1 MQPRSPDFIGIGAQ
15 KAGTCWLRA
24 NLGRHPGVW
33 MPPVRELHYF
43 DRSLPGSPFPSP
55 TALERAADGRWRT
68 KVFGDLQRQVAQGD
82 VSGVVWSA
90 LHHLVDHDDAWYRL
104 QFALAPPSSLVGE
117 ITPRYALC
125 GEDQIAHMHAVAP
138 KAKLIFL
145 LRHPVERFW
154 SQCQMKMA
162 DGSLAPG
169 DGPAMR
175 LLDTANGRPRGEYS
189 KTLIR
194 YCRHYDPDQIL
205 LVFLEG
211 IQRDP
216 ASVIRGVHRHLGLA
230 EEPVDPLVMAQ
241 PVNAAMA
248 RKPMPESLRSR
259 VTAAY
264 RSEME
269 ILAEVFGGHAQTW
282 LDGSAAPAAPA
293 VLPLSA
299 SQVAGLQRRHVRPL
313 GLRPRRPDRL
323 FCLSMQRSGTTSVGD
338 WLEAHGLARAG
349 HPTSARLGWSQLWA
363 QGRHEAIFRNP
374 AFQQATILEDD
385 PWWAPEYFR
394 FLAERFPESR
404 FILLTRD
411 ADDWFDSL
419 CHHSGGV
426 NPGPTDLHAR
436 IYNRANDLR
445 ALLAQQPHL
454 DPAQPGL
461 LSLLGQRAH
470 YTSMYHQHNEA
481 VKAFFADLPGRLF
494 TGSLECPETFIEL
507 GEFVG
512 VRPNPAIPIPRSNA
526 RTADMARRLALHQ
539 GSCNAP

>member
-43 DRSLPGSPFPSP
+43 DRTLPGSPFPSRS
-55 TALERAADGRWRT
+55 ALERAASESWRA
-68 KVFGDLQRQVAQGD
+68 KVLGDLRRQVAQGD
-82 VSGVVWSA
+82 ASAVVWSA
-90 LHHLVDHDDAWYRL
+90 LHHLLDHDEAWYRM
-104 QFALAPPSSLVGE
+104 QFALAPPSALVGD

-125 GEDQIAHMHAVAP
+125 GEAEIAHMHAVAP
-138 KAKLIFL
+138 KAKLLFL

-162 DGSLAPG
+162 DGSLPPG

-175 LLDTANGRPRGEYS
+175 LLDSANGRPRGEYS
-189 KTLIR
+189 QTLIR
-194 YCRHYDPDQIL
+194 YCRHYDPNQIL

-216 ASVIRGVHRHLGLA
+216 VSVIRGVYRHLGLA
-230 EEPVDPLVMAQ
+230 EEPVDPLLMAE
-241 PVNAAMA
+241 PVNAAVVRQPMA
-248 RKPMPESLRSR
+248 ESLRAR
-259 VTAAY
+259 VAAAY
-264 RSEME
+264 QSEME
-269 ILAEVFGGHAQTW
+269 LLAAVLGGHAQAW
-282 LDGSAAPAAPA
+282 LDGGVAPTAPA

-299 SQVAGLQRRHVRPL
+299 SLVDALQRHPRGPL
-313 GLRPRRPDRL
+313 GSRPGRPDRF

-338 WLEAHGLARAG
+338 WLEAHGLPRAG
-349 HPTSARLGWSQLWA
+349 HPTSARLGWSRLWA
-363 QGRHEAIFRNP
+363 QGKQEAIFRSP
-374 AFQQATILEDD
+374 EFQRAIILEDD
-385 PWWAPEYFR
+385 PWWAPDYYR
-394 FLAERFPESR
+394 FLAERFPHSR

-436 IYNRANDLR
+436 VYNRVDDLR
-445 ALLAQQPHL
+445 ALLAEQPAL
-454 DPAQPGL
+454 DPTTPGL

-470 YTSMYHQHNEA
+470 YTSMYGQHCDA
-481 VKAFFADLPGRLF
+481 VKDFFSSMPGRLF
-494 TGSLECPETFIEL
+494 TGPLGRPQTFIDL
-507 GEFVG
+507 CAFVG
-512 VRPNPAIPIPRSNA
+512 VTPNPAVAIPRSNA
-526 RTADMARRLALHQ
+526 RTAAMARRLAVHQ
-539 GSCNAP
+539 GSRTAL